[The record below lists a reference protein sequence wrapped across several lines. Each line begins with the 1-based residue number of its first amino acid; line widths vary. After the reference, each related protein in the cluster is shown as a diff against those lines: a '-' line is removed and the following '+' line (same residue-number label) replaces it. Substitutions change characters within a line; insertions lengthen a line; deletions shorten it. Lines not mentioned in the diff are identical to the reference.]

1 MADFT
6 PVGTQIKPP
15 QGMSLG
21 EMVNMAN
28 AAQQYQQ
35 AQQMN
40 PIALETARSQLSRLN
55 QLTPLEVRGKAAE
68 TKVSEETTEP
78 RISQSKSLASKG
90 ETEASSA
97 KMDLL
102 NKTANTI
109 NSGTVSMIN
118 DPDVINAEQN
128 PQTANIPK
136 LINKLRMYG
145 MSQANNAGIHMD
157 QVGEILAPTMQIAA
171 NEPGSLRQHLK
182 NQLQSQMD
190 AHARATLMQPSGTA
204 VSTGAGGY
212 VASQNIFG
220 PQGQGQKLPGTEFT
234 SQLPPGSRYES
245 TGRADL
251 NGNPTAYVKDANG
264 KILGEVTIPAGVQAA
279 PAVAATNKPMMVA
292 PTPAPTAPAAPANA
306 PARIRAGESPESY
319 KASSELRV
327 NARQAAAQ
335 TPMQQF
341 TANQIIDLAG
351 KAKTGVGAETLANIA
366 GKLAIVPW
374 TGNTATYFDNLG
386 HYMTLQ
392 QASLAKSAGLS
403 GTDQANQLAGQLSGT
418 TNWTEDAIQST
429 ARVNR
434 ALSTA
439 ASMFNNGIENRFAV
453 TKDPLAANDFQSQ
466 WSKTADINAIRLH
479 DAIVNK
485 DIAGIKE
492 VIKAVDP
499 QSMKLKDPLQS
510 PNVQLL
516 LKKWD
521 VMNKL
526 VKGQ

>member
-1 MADFT
+1 
-6 PVGTQIKPP
+6 
-15 QGMSLG
+15 LG
-21 EMVNMAN
+21 
-28 AAQQYQQ
+28 
-35 AQQMN
+35 
-40 PIALETARSQLSRLN
+40 
-55 QLTPLEVRGKAAE
+55 
-68 TKVSEETTEP
+68 
-78 RISQSKSLASKG
+78 
-90 ETEASSA
+90 
-97 KMDLL
+97 
-102 NKTANTI
+102 
-109 NSGTVSMIN
+109 GTVQPTIAQKS
-118 DPDVINAEQN
+118 V
-128 PQTANIPK
+128 
-136 LINKLRMYG
+136 
-145 MSQANNAGIHMD
+145 AGSTPSI
-157 QVGEILAPTMQIAA
+157 T
-171 NEPGSLRQHLK
+171 
-182 NQLQSQMD
+182 
-190 AHARATLMQPSGTA
+190 PSGQAMQMT
-204 VSTGAGGY
+204 
-212 VASQNIFG
+212 IG
-220 PQGQGQKLPGTEFT
+220 PGQTMEA
-234 SQLPPGSRYES
+234 
-245 TGRADL
+245 TGRNDI
-251 NGNPTAYVKDANG
+251 NGNPTAYVKDASG
-264 KILGEVTIPAGVQAA
+264 KILGEVTIPAGVNL
-279 PAVAATNKPMMVA
+279 PSTGMPSNKPS
-292 PTPAPTAPAAPANA
+292 TPATQSNQPVMPANA
-306 PARIRAGESPESY
+306 PVRPRPGESAESY
-319 KASSELRV
+319 KASNDLRI

-351 KAKTGVGAETLANIA
+351 KAKTGVGAETLANAA

-439 ASMFNNGIENRFAV
+439 ASMFNNGIETRFAA

-485 DIAGIKE
+485 DTAGIKE

-499 QSMKLKDPLQS
+499 QAFKLKNPMQS